1 MGERELSSIFGNNSV
16 YNKYNVNELI
26 VTFVGINSQL
36 PDNLRDKFF
45 AKFGIIWKTRSYR
58 ETLIELCRLG
68 AATQFQLEKSVGMS
82 DSSISRAINYLH
94 KNGLIKPATRV
105 RSAYSKGGPRP
116 IVWAPLNYAPED
128 IIKASEE
135 HVRSSTPSFSEAE
148 RISQLIL
155 DEYLSLKPDWLQNQ
169 INFKEIIEITRKNT
183 TNFQVADVAN
193 LVALQLQNSQGVN
206 VWR

>member
-1 MGERELSSIFGNNSV
+1 MEKRELSSIFGDNPR
-16 YNKYNVNELI
+16 YYTDNVNELI

-36 PDNLRDKFF
+36 PDNLRDEFF
-45 AKFGIIWKTRSYR
+45 TKFGSIWKTKSFR
-58 ETLIELCRLG
+58 ETLIELCRSG
-68 AATQFQLEKSVGMS
+68 AATQFQLENKTKLSNA
-82 DSSISRAINYLH
+82 SISRAIKFLN

-116 IVWAPLNYAPED
+116 IVWAPINYLPED
-128 IIKASEE
+128 ILRASEE

-155 DEYLSLKPDWLQNQ
+155 DDYLSLKPDWLKTQ
-169 INFKEIIEITRKNT
+169 IKYKEIIKITRQNT

-193 LVALQLQNSQGVN
+193 LVAIQLQNFHGVN